1 MPWQPK
7 DAAKHTKA
15 AQSDQ
20 QKKKWAEIANAVLER
35 DGDEGK
41 AIRIANSRIRMSKP
55 YKGK

>member
-1 MPWQPK
+1 MPWEPK

-15 AQSDQ
+15 AVSDS
-20 QKKKWAEIANAVLER
+20 QKKKWAAIANSVLAK